1 MDRRTFLRLGGM
13 TATGLCLGLAPFVPF
28 SPLVTEAMARGSSRE
43 EAERAKSIV
52 DALQA
57 RGMNSENKT
66 MGPGAACTLQPGGM
80 LKFEVHGFCLDSN
93 FSAPSANEPLA
104 FRPAS
109 NYIAPDLRELY
120 TRVMRNALT
129 SRGKSADIQKM
140 VWAMR
145 APAGSE
151 WTRGFDANDRAYLE
165 SAQAG
170 GLRLLQTA
178 PRSAP
183 HVAGGHSRGG
193 GGGGGGG
200 PSGADILG
208 FLLPAIAGSLP
219 YDIRTHSSG
228 LMRQLQN
235 RRAER
240 AMPDNIFRYSMLRD
254 DGVAGLGF
262 ARQGLTVHGT
272 VANGSPE
279 PFTFDPIRWVMESSR
294 DVQAVALPSL
304 QSMLVGK
311 GQPLP
316 QDDAKQPDRKDA
328 PKDQK
333 SQQQD
338 GGDFHEFATE
348 PQG

>member
-1 MDRRTFLRLGGM
+1 MGGM

-28 SPLVTEAMARGSSRE
+28 SPLVAEAWARGSSRE

-52 DALQA
+52 DSLQA
-57 RGMNSENKT
+57 SGMKSENKV
-66 MGPGAACTLQPGGM
+66 MGPGAACTLAPGGM
-80 LKFEVHGFCLDSN
+80 LKFEVQGYCLDSN

-109 NYIAPDLRELY
+109 NYIAPDLCGLY
-120 TRVMRNALT
+120 TSVMRNALT

-151 WTRGFDANDRAYLE
+151 WTRGFDANDRSYLE

-170 GLRLLQTA
+170 GLRLLQTT

-183 HVAGGHSRGG
+183 HVGGGHSRGDG
-193 GGGGGGG
+193 GGGRSGG

-240 AMPDNIFRYSMLRD
+240 AMPGDIFRYSMLRG

-311 GQPLP
+311 GQPLK
-316 QDDAKQPDRKDA
+316 QDDNTPEKKNA
-328 PKDQK
+328 PKEQK
-333 SQQQD
+333 SSQQNSD
-338 GGDFHEFATE
+338 DFHEFATE